1 MQPITEAENA
11 RNPRKKNNIS
21 ELVNGKKNDSGI
33 LNLNEKNNCPSLFL
47 KTKCGKLIVF

>member
-21 ELVNGKKNDSGI
+21 ELVNGKKKMIQEFSI
-33 LNLNEKNNCPSLFL
+33 
-47 KTKCGKLIVF
+47 